1 MLRHEALIRKLSVKE
16 KIRLCTGG
24 DFWHTRALPKWDI
37 VNQNQERH
45 CYNQLRNP
53 AIHSKN
59 KQFSRL
65 NCLSLSHQIS
75 IDSAKARVNA
85 RKQDHRC
92 NIQF

>member
-1 MLRHEALIRKLSVKE
+1 MLRYQLKNTIYTPAMAAADKLQ
-16 KIRLCTGG
+16 LCA
-24 DFWHTRALPKWDI
+24 ALPKWDI